1 MVKPL
6 SMDMREQAMARVAAG
21 EPIRVVAAAL
31 GVGASSVSKWSTRLK
46 ATGTVAPGKMGGHVP
61 LKLAGAHAQWLRE
74 RMAGADFTLRGLKAE
89 LAERNVNVDYRTVWK
104 FVHREKLTFKKS
116 VLPAEQDRPDVARKR
131 ARWKAQQGSVHIGRL
146 VFIDET
152 WAKTNMAPLRGW
164 SLRGQRLKAKVPF
177 GHCGTNQLVCPMKT
191 MTFIAALRNDR
202 IDAPWVV
209 NGPVNAEVFLHYI
222 KTQLVPTLG
231 KGDIV
236 IMDNLSSH
244 KSPAI
249 RAAIRAAGARLL
261 FLPAYSPD
269 LNPIEQVFA
278 KLKHLLRKAC
288 QRTVEATWK
297 KIGEILGDF
306 TDQECRNYLINS
318 GYISL

>member
-164 SLRGQRLKAKVPF
+164 SLRGQRLKAKVPLATA
-177 GHCGTNQLVCPMKT
+177 GQTNW
-191 MTFIAALRNDR
+191 FAL
-202 IDAPWVV
+202 
-209 NGPVNAEVFLHYI
+209 
-222 KTQLVPTLG
+222 
-231 KGDIV
+231 
-236 IMDNLSSH
+236 
-244 KSPAI
+244 
-249 RAAIRAAGARLL
+249 
-261 FLPAYSPD
+261 
-269 LNPIEQVFA
+269 
-278 KLKHLLRKAC
+278 
-288 QRTVEATWK
+288 
-297 KIGEILGDF
+297 
-306 TDQECRNYLINS
+306 
-318 GYISL
+318 